1 MTTFPHFI
9 WVVLKG
15 SVAAMLAAFVLTGCA
30 SIDLAPDI
38 NAPQVRMPES
48 APPVQQP
55 PPVRTMPIAPES
67 AITQPLPLSD
77 STDSGLEA
85 SPADTPAANASAAAP
100 AANEHLVT
108 LTSNPD
114 GASELPPTPSNATAQ
129 IDLLYDTSTRLLRWK
144 AEWTGLSSPITAIR
158 FYGSAAQGQQGQ
170 PTLIW
175 PGPFGPR
182 YEGRATLTPQQA
194 AQLMGGLWY
203 VNISTMNYLDGE
215 IRGQLQVVY

>member
-30 SIDLAPDI
+30 SIDLAPDT

-55 PPVRTMPIAPES
+55 PPVRTMPIAPER
-67 AITQPLPLSD
+67 AITQTLSD
-77 STDSGLEA
+77 SMDSGLEA
-85 SPADTPAANASAAAP
+85 SPADTPAANAS

-158 FYGSAAQGQQGQ
+158 FYGPAARGQQGQ

-194 AQLMGGLWY
+194 TELMGGLWY
-203 VNISTMNYLDGE
+203 VNISTMTYQGGE